1 MSVAVDP
8 VREACSAAHGPSF
21 GPRGRILLVEDE
33 PDIREVLASVLDLEG
48 YDVATARNGVEAL
61 DLLGSGPRVDLIL
74 LDLMMP
80 IMSGWEFRRVQRED
94 PALAGIPVVVTSAS
108 APGTVEPDRFLPK
121 PFGIDELIQVV
132 AEVLRARPALA
143 A

>member
-1 MSVAVDP
+1 V
-8 VREACSAAHGPSF
+8 
-21 GPRGRILLVEDE
+21 
-33 PDIREVLASVLDLEG
+33 
-48 YDVATARNGVEAL
+48 
-61 DLLGSGPRVDLIL
+61 LGSGPPVDVIL

-80 IMSGWEFRRVQRED
+80 IMSGWEFRRVQRKD

-108 APGTVEPDRFLPK
+108 SPGTTEPDRCLAK
-121 PFGIDELIQVV
+121 PFGIDELLQVV